1 MRDKVKRFISI
12 LMTALML
19 VNLMPVGALA
29 DGITSGGYQ
38 QATVASTT
46 YGAWVYVYAKLTG
59 TVPGTT
65 ENAHGWYM
73 LGKKWVDNMPDPS
86 GEEMGALYGYGE
98 ISGVSVNSVINGMQ
112 KYTANENITASAY
125 DSSVS
130 GSGEFGFKICDGATD
145 YVLNNNIK
153 TWHLNLQIDVAKI
166 QGKYTFHFKDQ
177 QGNKIK
183 DSVTVTG
190 KWNTEGSYTAPTKI
204 NYNGY
209 VYKLTGAATKSYT
222 FNTYQQEHTFY
233 YYNTGERVPYT
244 LKIYYYYESVSDV
257 NLISKDVLSENP
269 YTEDNIK
276 YGGFYSVTSPTIIG
290 YKPDK
295 LVVDGWMPSHD
306 VTVNVI
312 YTRKNDLRYT
322 VKYLETGTNKKLRNA
337 KTVEN
342 QPLHKLV
349 TEEAPDIEGYKLV
362 SESPKSITII
372 EGTNEIIFY
381 YEKDTFTIKYRKGDH
396 AADTFTEQEYT
407 AKYDDPTPTF
417 TGNKDGQPG
426 WKFDGWTPEVA
437 ETVKGTATY
446 TAQWVPD
453 TKQNVEVI
461 YTTDGNGKLDKSFDP
476 VTQHVQIVTGKVVKA
491 DGSVIGDDLTTVRAN
506 APSAGYEFDHWV
518 KVIDENNL
526 QRIDAGS
533 DLTNAQARPLLNQED
548 GLYQETVFKAIFRPR
563 TDLSYTVNYYWNGT
577 TTKVADSKTVKK
589 QTFDSTVTESP
600 IGADGYTPVSND
612 PKKIT
617 IGTGNNEI
625 TFYYYKNVELTA
637 NSDEKT
643 YNGNEQTVKPGYTC
657 SEKNVTFDNIAEP
670 SGKGTDAGEYPVTF
684 AKGTVGKVDTSK
696 KYIVTAANPGTLTI
710 NKRSVVLT
718 SETASKAYDG
728 TALEKP
734 VVKVTGD
741 GFVKGEATD
750 IKATGT
756 ITNVGSVTNEITFTK
771 GEKFNEDNYAI
782 EKKEGTLTITA
793 ADAEVIVTIAGNTD
807 NVLYDGNSHSV
818 NGYTV
823 KSISNKLYTADD
835 FKFNGTDSVTQ
846 TNAGTYPM
854 GLKAEQ
860 FSNNNENFKKV
871 TFVVE
876 DGSLTIRKRS
886 VVLTSET
893 ASKAYD
899 GTALEKPVVKVTG
912 DGFVKGEATDIKAT
926 GTITNVGSVTNEI
939 TFTKGEKFNEDNY
952 AIEKKEGTLTI
963 TAADA
968 EVIVTIAGNTDNVL
982 YDGNSHSVN
991 GYTVKSISN
1000 KLYTAD
1006 DFKFN
1011 GTDSVTQTNA
1021 GTYPMG
1027 LKAEQFSNNNENF
1040 KKVTFVVEDGSLTI
1054 NKLNVVLTSETASK
1068 TYDGTAL
1075 TKPIVKVT
1083 GDGFVAGE
1091 VSDIKATGS
1100 VTHVSAGEVTN
1111 TITYTEGT
1119 NFKESNYNITKT
1131 EGKLSITPLGGVVVT
1146 IKGQTKTVTYD
1157 GEEHTAW
1164 KYDVIDISDPLYIKA
1179 PDEVPNFWN
1188 KNAKGARGTDAGT
1201 YAMGWEAADFEN
1213 TNTNFSNVEFVV
1225 VDGKLEISKRS
1236 VKLTS
1241 ASDSKVYDGN
1251 ALTNGEVTVSGDGFA
1266 KDEGA
1271 TYNVTGSQ
1279 TVVGTSDN
1287 TFTYTLNEGTK
1298 ADNYTI
1304 EKTEGELEVT
1314 PVTDKVIV
1322 TITGKTKTVTY
1333 DGKEHSVFGYDV
1345 TVSNALYNPKKDM
1358 QFNGIDEDMT
1368 AKGTDAGTYPMGL
1381 EDSDFTNISDN
1392 FTNVEF
1398 VVTDGYVKINPRAV
1412 TLTSETA
1419 GKVYDGT
1426 ALTKPEVAV
1435 GGDGFVDGE
1444 VTDIKATGSVTYV
1457 SDGEVTNT
1465 ITYTEGEKFNADN
1478 YDIQKTEGKLWIT
1491 AVTAKVTVTVK
1502 EKSGTATY
1510 DGMNHTVTGY
1520 ESMTADNPLY
1530 DVEDSV
1536 DETPT
1541 ANWAANGT
1549 DAGEYPVGIEAGDF
1563 ENTNK
1568 NFSNVTFVVEDGS
1581 LTITPAPITLQAS
1594 SRIKTYDGTPLKADG
1609 YGFSEG
1615 NLDLAK
1621 DIASVIL
1628 TGSQTLVG
1636 SSESQITEVVL
1647 EKEKN
1652 PDNYKFTFLP
1662 GTLTVTDGT
1671 GEDEKPV
1678 DPAKVITKTHTP
1690 KDTGY
1695 NVGETVTFTV
1705 SVTNIYNEQKE
1716 VTLEEQPGV
1725 TFVDPQGAAIGTK
1738 ATKTLEPGEKWTIQA
1753 TYTITLD
1760 DILADGFTNKVKA
1773 NFKGG
1778 KSWNA
1783 EDYVETRDPYIE
1795 LDVTKTADVDKAAL
1809 GQTITYTIT
1818 VDYQSNVPGKK
1829 VEVKDPLTGLETSF
1843 TTEEALEGK
1852 TVTFTTTYTVAE
1864 QDVKNGIVKNTAT
1877 VKSELDNEW
1886 MPADVETPTFAP
1898 ITIKPKDVTATYN
1911 GAAITGKDVEITS
1924 GKLLEGHKLS
1934 AAVIG
1939 SGVNAGTYELT
1950 LDPEKIKIVDAN
1962 NKDVSEMYARTILPG
1977 KLIINKRS
1985 VLITSQSATKTYD
1998 GSALTRPAVTITGDG
2013 FVPGELAKA
2022 EATGSITNVGS
2033 TPNTIRYT
2041 TTGAFNAANYS
2052 IALSVG
2058 TLTVTEKPKP
2068 EPRRTFNLTIN
2079 YVYQNGKRAA
2089 ASYNR
2094 GGLKNGETFDITSP
2108 VIAGYTASET
2118 VVSGTI
2124 YNRDIK
2130 VTVIYTADGV
2140 NLDDYGVPLGLGN
2153 ITMNVGDCFE

>member
-1 MRDKVKRFISI
+1 MRDKVKRFLSI

-19 VNLMPVGALA
+19 VNLLPVGALA
-29 DGITSGGYQ
+29 EGMKLDSNSVQ
-38 QATVASTT
+38 SRASKKS
-46 YGAWVYVYAKLTG
+46 ANVYVYVKVTGDKAGLTINQSG
-59 TVPGTT
+59 WYTIGKSENVPGMGTPYWSMHGSHSFSDVGVSYKTVLKTNFTRWTDNQKIDLDQITWT
-65 ENAHGWYM
+65 EFY
-73 LGKKWVDNMPDPS
+73 VDNGADDYVKAGTYTWHMNGTIDIKQLPS
-86 GEEMGALYGYGE
+86 VYTIKYVDYDTKELIHSYEESGLMG
-98 ISGVSVNSVINGMQ
+98 Q
-112 KYTANENITASAY
+112 TPKKITAP
-125 DSSVS
+125 DSWQENLYSFYFVN
-130 GSGEFGFKICDGATD
+130 GHPKEQTVDFKKDKGE
-145 YVLNNNIK
+145 L
-153 TWHLNLQIDVAKI
+153 
-166 QGKYTFHFKDQ
+166 
-177 QGNKIK
+177 
-183 DSVTVTG
+183 
-190 KWNTEGSYTAPTKI
+190 
-204 NYNGY
+204 
-209 VYKLTGAATKSYT
+209 
-222 FNTYQQEHTFY
+222 TFY
-233 YYNTGERVPYT
+233 YKKNT
-244 LKIYYYYESVSDV
+244 
-257 NLISKDVLSENP
+257 
-269 YTEDNIK
+269 
-276 YGGFYSVTSPTIIG
+276 
-290 YKPDK
+290 
-295 LVVDGWMPSHD
+295 
-306 VTVNVI
+306 
-312 YTRKNDLRYT
+312 
-322 VKYLETGTNKKLRNA
+322 
-337 KTVEN
+337 
-342 QPLHKLV
+342 
-349 TEEAPDIEGYKLV
+349 
-362 SESPKSITII
+362 
-372 EGTNEIIFY
+372 
-381 YEKDTFTIKYRKGDH
+381 
-396 AADTFTEQEYT
+396 AA
-407 AKYDDPTPTF
+407 
-417 TGNKDGQPG
+417 
-426 WKFDGWTPEVA
+426 
-437 ETVKGTATY
+437 
-446 TAQWVPD
+446 
-453 TKQNVEVI
+453 
-461 YTTDGNGKLDKSFDP
+461 
-476 VTQHVQIVTGKVVKA
+476 
-491 DGSVIGDDLTTVRAN
+491 
-506 APSAGYEFDHWV
+506 
-518 KVIDENNL
+518 
-526 QRIDAGS
+526 
-533 DLTNAQARPLLNQED
+533 
-548 GLYQETVFKAIFRPR
+548 
-563 TDLSYTVNYYWNGT
+563 YTVNYYLNGT
-577 TTKVADSKTVKK
+577 KTKVAAPKK
-589 QTFDSTVTESP
+589 GTAVLGSSVTESP
-600 IGADGYTPVSND
+600 ITIEGYTPVSND
-612 PKKIT
+612 SRT
-617 IGTGNNEI
+617 INIKADSSDNVI
-625 TFYYYKNVELTA
+625 NFYYYKNVELTA

-643 YNGNEQTVKPGYTC
+643 YNGNEHSV
-657 SEKNVTFDNIAEP
+657 
-670 SGKGTDAGEYPVTF
+670 SGFTGAPEGSDFSAIKVGASGTDVGTYTAAF
-684 AKGTVGKVDTSK
+684 AEGTVGTVDTTE

-710 NKRSVVLT
+710 NKRNVVLT
-718 SETASKAYDG
+718 SETASKEYDG
-728 TALEKP
+728 TALTKP
-734 VVKVTGD
+734 VVAVTGD
-741 GFVKGEATD
+741 GFVAGEVTD

-756 ITNVGSVTNEITFTK
+756 ITDVGSVTNTIDFTK
-771 GEKFNEDNYAI
+771 GSNFKESNYAI
-782 EKKEGTLTITA
+782 TKKEGKLSITA
-793 ADAEVIVTIAGNTD
+793 ATAKVTVTITGNKVTETYDGSEKTAKNYTVSIDNDLYTEDDFTFTGEAEVKA
-807 NVLYDGNSHSV
+807 
-818 NGYTV
+818 
-823 KSISNKLYTADD
+823 
-835 FKFNGTDSVTQ
+835 
-846 TNAGTYPM
+846 TNAGTYDM
-854 GLKAEQ
+854 GLNKSQ
-860 FSNNNENFKKV
+860 FKNKNNNFSDSNVE
-871 TFVVE
+871 FVVN
-876 DGSLTIRKRS
+876 DGKLEIEKR
-886 VVLTSET
+886 VVTLTSEGG
-893 ASKAYD
+893 SKVYD
-899 GTALEKPVVKVTG
+899 GTPLTKPDVTIGG
-912 DGFVKGEATDIKAT
+912 DGFVAGEVTDIKAT
-926 GTITNVGSVTNEI
+926 GSVTYVSEGEVTNTITYTE
-939 TFTKGEKFNEDNY
+939 GEKFNADNY
-952 AIEKKEGTLTI
+952 DIQKTEGKLSI
-963 TAADA
+963 TAATAKVTVTITGNKVTETYDGSEKTAKNYTVSIDNDLYTEDDFTFTGEA
-968 EVIVTIAGNTDNVL
+968 EVKA
-982 YDGNSHSVN
+982 
-991 GYTVKSISN
+991 
-1000 KLYTAD
+1000 
-1006 DFKFN
+1006 
-1011 GTDSVTQTNA
+1011 TNA
-1021 GTYPMG
+1021 GTYDMG
-1027 LKAEQFSNNNENF
+1027 LNKSQFKNKNNNFSDSNVE
-1040 KKVTFVVEDGSLTI
+1040 FVVNDG
-1054 NKLNVVLTSETASK
+1054 KLEIEKRVVTLTSESGSK

-1241 ASDSKVYDGN
+1241 ASDKKVYDGN
-1251 ALTNGEVTVSGDGFA
+1251 ALTKKEVTVGGDGFA

-1271 TYNVTGSQ
+1271 TYNVTGTQ
-1279 TVVGTSDN
+1279 TNVGSSDN
-1287 TFTYTLNEGTK
+1287 TFTYTLNKGTK

-1304 EKTEGELEVT
+1304 EKTEGTLKVT
-1314 PVTDKVIV
+1314 PVTDKVTV
-1322 TITGKTKTVTY
+1322 TITGLNKTVTY
-1333 DGKEHSVFGYDV
+1333 DGEEHSVFGYDA
-1345 TVSNALYNPKKDM
+1345 TPSNKLYNPKEDM
-1358 QFNGIDEDMT
+1358 QFEGFDEDMT
-1368 AKGTDAGTYPMGL
+1368 AKGTDAGTHTMGL
-1381 EDSDFTNISDN
+1381 TADQFHNKDNGN
-1392 FTNVEF
+1392 FTNVTF
-1398 VVTDGYVKINPRAV
+1398 VVEKDGYVKINPRPV
-1412 TLTSETA
+1412 TLTSGSAERVYNGKPLMNET
-1419 GKVYDGT
+1419 VT
-1426 ALTKPEVAV
+1426 V
-1435 GGDGFVDGE
+1435 GGDGFAKDEG
-1444 VTDIKATGSVTYV
+1444 VTYDFTGSQTDVGESENTFTFEANEGTSAKNYSFEFKFGTLKVTPFT
-1457 SDGEVTNT
+1457 D
-1465 ITYTEGEKFNADN
+1465 
-1478 YDIQKTEGKLWIT
+1478 
-1491 AVTAKVTVTVK
+1491 KVTVTIT
-1502 EKSGTATY
+1502 EKSGTVTY
-1510 DGMNHTVTGY
+1510 DGGDHIVSGY
-1520 ESMTADNPLY
+1520 KSMTANNPLY
-1530 DVEDSV
+1530 DVEDYV

-1541 ANWAANGT
+1541 EAWTAKGT
-1549 DAGEYPVGIEAGDF
+1549 DAGEYPVGIAADDFKNINTNF
-1563 ENTNK
+1563 EN
-1568 NFSNVTFVVEDGS
+1568 VEFVVVDGK

-1594 SRIKTYDGTPLKADG
+1594 SRSKTYDGTPLEADG
-1609 YGFSEG
+1609 YGFYEG

-1695 NVGETVTFTV
+1695 NLGETVTFTV

-1778 KSWNA
+1778 KNWNA

-1852 TVTFTTTYTVAE
+1852 TVTFTTTYTVTE

-1939 SGVNAGTYELT
+1939 SGVNAGSYELT

-2022 EATGSITNVGS
+2022 EATGSITKVGS
-2033 TPNTIRYT
+2033 TPNAIQYT